1 MRFPIFIISLLFP
14 LIVASDDSPS
24 NLSVQHLRGDD
35 AIISPSDTDIERTCR
50 RLRTLTKLNEIANNQ
65 TIPDIMNM
73 PGNFVQERIDWIRR
87 NSADITAR
95 LDELTSNSTLTA
107 ECETMDAQRDTARKC
122 KTLRTLERLV
132 NSTNGQIGLG
142 ERPATD
148 FLADAQEQKLQ
159 QRFEKAQLKLQELKT
174 NATLMRFCTGNAMLQ
189 QNGAIG
195 SRKHP
200 YAGAKWKMC

>member
-1 MRFPIFIISLLFP
+1 MRLPIFIISLFVP

-24 NLSVQHLRGDD
+24 TVSVQPLRGDD
-35 AIISPSDTDIERTCR
+35 TISSPSDTDIERTCR

-65 TIPDIMNM
+65 TIPDMMNM
-73 PGNFVQERIDWIRR
+73 PENLVQERIDWIRR

-107 ECETMDAQRDTARKC
+107 ECGTMDAQRDTARKC
-122 KTLRTLERLV
+122 KALHTLERLV
-132 NSTNGQIGLG
+132 NPTDGQIGLG

-174 NATLMRFCTGNAMLQ
+174 NATLMSFCTGNAMLQ
-189 QNGAIG
+189 QNGVIG

-200 YAGAKWKMC
+200 YYGAKCRMC